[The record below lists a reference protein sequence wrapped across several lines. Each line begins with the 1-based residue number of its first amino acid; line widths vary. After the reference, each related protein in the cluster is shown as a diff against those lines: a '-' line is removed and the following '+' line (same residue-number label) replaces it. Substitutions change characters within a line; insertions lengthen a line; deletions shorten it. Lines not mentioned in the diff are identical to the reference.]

1 MKLQVMVVY
10 DSKARA
16 FLQPWF
22 SSHIDV
28 GKRSFAQA
36 ANQGGHQICENAADF
51 VLWHLGTFDDDNAVF
66 DMLRPASN
74 LGPASQFKKGTALV
88 QHEKS

>member
-1 MKLQVMVVY
+1 MKLQVMAVY
-10 DSKARA
+10 DSKARV

-22 SSHIDV
+22 CVHIDV
-28 GKRSFAQA
+28 GIRAFAQA
-36 ANQGGHQICENAADF
+36 ANQEGHQVGEAPEDF
-51 VLWHLGTFDDDNAVF
+51 VLWHLGTYNDDNAVF
-66 DMLRPASN
+66 DLKQPYTN